1 MALLTPTLTL
11 PLLKG
16 EGGGRGWEKE
26 MFGQLIVSGLAVG
39 ACYALLAIAMV
50 IIYKTSEVLNFA
62 QGEMAMVSTYVA
74 FSLLESYHVPFEWV
88 VVLTFLFAILLGMF
102 FEIVFLRQAKDP
114 TVIGLIIITL
124 GFEMVLMGF
133 AGWKWGP
140 DQRSFPFPVSNVET
154 YNISGLLISKINFWT
169 ILITL
174 VLMFILFLFFRYTK
188 LGIAMRATQQN
199 QLAARVMGIRTK
211 WILSFT
217 WAISS
222 MVGAVAGMLIASL
235 GVLDPPMMMDP
246 LLKGFASGVLGGMTS
261 LPGTAV
267 GGAML
272 GIIENLFGGYIS
284 LSFKSVV
291 AFAII
296 VLMLCIKPSGLLAKH
311 YVKKV

>member
-1 MALLTPTLTL
+1 
-11 PLLKG
+11 
-16 EGGGRGWEKE
+16 
-26 MFGQLIVSGLAVG
+26 MFAQLIVSGLAVG
-39 ACYALLAIAMV
+39 ACYALLALSMV
-50 IIYKTSEVLNFA
+50 IIYKSSEVLNFA
-62 QGEMAMVSTYVA
+62 QGEMAMVSTFVA
-74 FSLLESYHVPFEWV
+74 FTLLDAYHVPFLWAA
-88 VVLTFLFAILLGMF
+88 VLTFLFAIFLGIF
-102 FEIVFLRQAKDP
+102 FEIVFLRRAKDP
-114 TVIGLIIITL
+114 TLIGLIIITL
-124 GFEMVLMGF
+124 GFEMTLMGF

-140 DQRSFPFPVSNVET
+140 DQRPFPFPVSNVET
-154 YNISGLLISKINFWT
+154 YDFFGLIISKINFWT
-169 ILITL
+169 ILISL
-174 VLMFILFLFFRYTK
+174 LLMLILFLFFRYTK
-188 LGIAMRATQQN
+188 LGTAMRATQQN

-222 MVGAVAGMLIASL
+222 LVGAVAGMLIAAL

-272 GIIENLFGGYIS
+272 GIIENLFGGYVS

-296 VLMLCIKPSGLLAKH
+296 VLMLCVRPSGLLAKH

>member
-1 MALLTPTLTL
+1 M
-11 PLLKG
+11 
-16 EGGGRGWEKE
+16 
-26 MFGQLIVSGLAVG
+26 VSGLAVG
-39 ACYALLAIAMV
+39 ACYALLALAMV
-50 IIYKTSEVLNFA
+50 IIYKSSEVLNFA
-62 QGEMAMVSTYVA
+62 QGEMAMISTFIA
-74 FSLLESYHVPFEWV
+74 FTILEGYHVDFQWAV
-88 VVLTFLFAILLGMF
+88 LLTFLFAIFLGIF
-102 FEIVFLRQAKDP
+102 FEMVFLRQAKDP
-114 TVIGLIIITL
+114 NVLGLIIITL

-140 DQRSFPFPVSNVET
+140 DQRSFPFPVSNIET
-154 YNISGLLISKINFWT
+154 YHFHGLIISKINFWT
-169 ILITL
+169 ILVSL

-199 QLAARVMGIRTK
+199 PLAARVMGIRTK

-217 WAISS
+217 WALSS
-222 MVGAVAGMLIASL
+222 LVGAVAGMLIAAL

-267 GGAML
+267 GGALL
-272 GIIENLFGGYIS
+272 GIIENLFGGYVS
-284 LSFKSVV
+284 LAFKSVV

-296 VLMLCIKPSGLLAKH
+296 VLMLCIKPSGLLARH

>member
-1 MALLTPTLTL
+1 
-11 PLLKG
+11 
-16 EGGGRGWEKE
+16 

-39 ACYALLAIAMV
+39 ACYSLLALAMV

-62 QGEMAMVSTYVA
+62 QGEMAMVSTFVA
-74 FSLLESYHVPFEWV
+74 FTILDGYHVAFPWAV
-88 VVLTFLFAILLGMF
+88 ALTFLFAILLGIF
-102 FEIVFLRQAKDP
+102 FEIAFLRQAKDP
-114 TVIGLIIITL
+114 NVLGLMIITL

-140 DQRSFPFPVSNVET
+140 DQRSFPFPVSSVET

-169 ILITL
+169 ILISL
-174 VLMFILFLFFRYTK
+174 VLMLVLFLFFRYTK

-199 QLAARVMGIRTK
+199 PLAARVMGIRTK
-211 WILSFT
+211 RILSFT

-222 MVGAVAGMLIASL
+222 MVGAVAGILIAAL

-246 LLKGFASGVLGGMTS
+246 LLKGFASAVLGGMTS
-261 LPGTAV
+261 LPGSAL
-267 GGAML
+267 GGALL
-272 GIIENLFGGYIS
+272 GIIENLFGGYVS

-296 VLMLCIKPSGLLAKH
+296 VLMLCIRPSGLLARH
-311 YVKKV
+311 YEKKV

>member
-1 MALLTPTLTL
+1 
-11 PLLKG
+11 
-16 EGGGRGWEKE
+16 

-39 ACYALLAIAMV
+39 ACYALLALAMV

-62 QGEMAMVSTYVA
+62 QGEMAMISTFIA
-74 FSLLESYHVPFEWV
+74 FTLLDTYQVPFPYAFAIT
-88 VVLTFLFAILLGMF
+88 LLFAILLAVF
-102 FEIVFLRQAKDP
+102 FEMVFLRQAKDP
-114 TVIGLIIITL
+114 TVLGLIIITL
-124 GFEMVLMGF
+124 GFEMILMGF
-133 AGWKWGP
+133 VGWKWGP
-140 DQRSFPFPVSNVET
+140 DQRSLPFPVSNIET
-154 YNISGLLISKINFWT
+154 YSFSGMVISKINFWT
-169 ILITL
+169 IIVSL

-188 LGIAMRATQQN
+188 MGIAMRATQQN

-211 WILSFT
+211 RIFSFT
-217 WAISS
+217 WALSS
-222 MVGAVAGMLIASL
+222 MVGTVAGMLIAAL

-261 LPGTAV
+261 LPGAAV
-267 GGAML
+267 GGALL
-272 GIIENLFGGYIS
+272 GIIENLFGGYVS

>member
-1 MALLTPTLTL
+1 LALTL
-11 PLLKG
+11 
-16 EGGGRGWEKE
+16 
-26 MFGQLIVSGLAVG
+26 
-39 ACYALLAIAMV
+39 
-50 IIYKTSEVLNFA
+50 
-62 QGEMAMVSTYVA
+62 
-74 FSLLESYHVPFEWV
+74 
-88 VVLTFLFAILLGMF
+88 LFAILLAIF
-102 FEIVFLRQAKDP
+102 FEIAFLRQAKDP
-114 TVIGLIIITL
+114 TVLGLIIITL

-133 AGWKWGP
+133 VGWKWGP
-140 DQRSFPFPVSNVET
+140 DQRALPFPVSNIEA
-154 YNISGLLISKINFWT
+154 YNFYGLFISKINFWT
-169 ILITL
+169 LIVSL
-174 VLMFILFLFFRYTK
+174 ALMLILFLFFRYTK

-211 WILSFT
+211 WIFSFT

-222 MVGAVAGMLIASL
+222 MVGAVAGMLIAAM

-261 LPGTAV
+261 LPGAAL
-267 GGAML
+267 GGALL
-272 GIIENLFGGYIS
+272 GVIENLFGGYIS

>member
-1 MALLTPTLTL
+1 
-11 PLLKG
+11 
-16 EGGGRGWEKE
+16 

-39 ACYALLAIAMV
+39 ACYSLLALAMV
-50 IIYKTSEVLNFA
+50 IIYKSSDVLNFA

-74 FSLLESYHVPFEWV
+74 FMILETYHVPFLWAV
-88 VVLTFLFAILLGMF
+88 LLTFLFAIFLGIF
-102 FEIVFLRQAKDP
+102 FEMVFLRQAKDP
-114 TVIGLIIITL
+114 NVLGLIIITL
-124 GFEMVLMGF
+124 GFEMILMGF

-140 DQRSFPFPVSNVET
+140 DQRSLPFPVSNIET
-154 YNISGLLISKINFWT
+154 YNLFSLVISKINFWT
-169 ILITL
+169 IVISL
-174 VLMFILFLFFRYTK
+174 VLMVILFLFFRYTK
-188 LGIAMRATQQN
+188 LGVAMRATQQN
-199 QLAARVMGIRTK
+199 HLAARVMGIRTK
-211 WILSFT
+211 RILSFT

-222 MVGAVAGMLIASL
+222 MVGAVAGMLIAAL

-246 LLKGFASGVLGGMTS
+246 LLKSFASGVLGGMTS

-284 LSFKSVV
+284 LAFKSVV

>member
-1 MALLTPTLTL
+1 
-11 PLLKG
+11 
-16 EGGGRGWEKE
+16 

-39 ACYALLAIAMV
+39 ACYALMAIAMV

-62 QGEMAMVSTYVA
+62 QGEMAMISTFVA
-74 FSLLESYHVPFEWV
+74 FTLLETHQVPFPYTLA
-88 VVLTFLFAILLGMF
+88 LTLLFAILLAIF
-102 FEIVFLRQAKDP
+102 FEIAFLRQAKDP
-114 TVIGLIIITL
+114 TVLGLIIITL

-133 AGWKWGP
+133 VGWKWGP
-140 DQRSFPFPVSNVET
+140 DQKAFPFPVSNIEA
-154 YNISGLLISKINFWT
+154 YNFYGLIISKINFWT
-169 ILITL
+169 LIVSL
-174 VLMFILFLFFRYTK
+174 VLMLILFLFFRYTK

-211 WILSFT
+211 WIFSFT
-217 WAISS
+217 WALRS
-222 MVGAVAGMLIASL
+222 MVGAVAGMLIAAM

-261 LPGTAV
+261 LPGAAL
-267 GGAML
+267 GGALL
-272 GIIENLFGGYIS
+272 GVIENLFGGYIS

>member
-1 MALLTPTLTL
+1 ML
-11 PLLKG
+11 
-16 EGGGRGWEKE
+16 
-26 MFGQLIVSGLAVG
+26 GQLIVSGLAVG
-39 ACYALLAIAMV
+39 ACYSLLALAMV
-50 IIYKTSEVLNFA
+50 IIYKTSDVLNFA
-62 QGEMAMVSTYVA
+62 QGEMAMISTYLA
-74 FSLLESYHVPFEWV
+74 FTLMESYHVPFQWA
-88 VVLTFLFAILLGMF
+88 VLFTFLFAIFLGAF
-102 FEIVFLRQAKDP
+102 FEFVFLRQAKDP
-114 TVIGLIIITL
+114 TVLGLIIITL
-124 GFEMVLMGF
+124 GFEMILMGF

-140 DQRSFPFPVSNVET
+140 DQRSLAFPVSNIET
-154 YNISGLLISKINFWT
+154 YNLFGLVMSKINFWT
-169 ILITL
+169 IVITL

-188 LGIAMRATQQN
+188 VGIAMRATQQN

-222 MVGAVAGMLIASL
+222 MVGAVAGMLIAAL

-246 LLKGFASGVLGGMTS
+246 LLKSFASAVLGGMTS

-272 GIIENLFGGYIS
+272 GIIENLFGGYVS

>member
-1 MALLTPTLTL
+1 ML
-11 PLLKG
+11 
-16 EGGGRGWEKE
+16 
-26 MFGQLIVSGLAVG
+26 GQLIVSGLAVG
-39 ACYALLAIAMV
+39 ACYSLLALAMV
-50 IIYKTSEVLNFA
+50 IIYKSSEVLNFA
-62 QGEMAMVSTYVA
+62 QGEMAMISTFVT
-74 FSLLESYHVPFEWV
+74 FSLLESYHVPFQWA

-102 FEIVFLRQAKDP
+102 FEFAFLRQAKDP
-114 TVIGLIIITL
+114 TVLGLIIITL
-124 GFEMVLMGF
+124 GFEMILMGF

-140 DQRSFPFPVSNVET
+140 DQRSFPFPVSNIEA
-154 YNISGLLISKINFWT
+154 YNFHGLIISKINFWT
-169 ILITL
+169 ILISM

-188 LGIAMRATQQN
+188 LGTAMRATQQN

-222 MVGAVAGMLIASL
+222 MVGAVAGMLIAAL
-235 GVLDPPMMMDP
+235 GILDPPMMMDP

-267 GGAML
+267 GGALL
-272 GIIENLFGGYIS
+272 GIIENLFGGYVS
-284 LSFKSVV
+284 LAFKSIV

>member
-1 MALLTPTLTL
+1 
-11 PLLKG
+11 
-16 EGGGRGWEKE
+16 
-26 MFGQLIVSGLAVG
+26 MFGQLILSGLAVG
-39 ACYALLAIAMV
+39 ACYSLLALAMV
-50 IIYKTSEVLNFA
+50 IIYKSSEVLNFA
-62 QGEMAMVSTYVA
+62 QGEMAMISTFVT
-74 FSLLESYHVPFEWV
+74 FSLLESYHVPFQWA
-88 VVLTFLFAILLGMF
+88 VVLTFLFAIFLGMF
-102 FEIVFLRQAKDP
+102 FEFAFLRQAKDP
-114 TVIGLIIITL
+114 TVLGLIIITL
-124 GFEMVLMGF
+124 GFEMILMGF

-140 DQRSFPFPVSNVET
+140 DQRSFPFPVSNIEA
-154 YNISGLLISKINFWT
+154 YNFHGLIISKINFWT
-169 ILITL
+169 ILISM

-188 LGIAMRATQQN
+188 LGTAMRATQQN

-222 MVGAVAGMLIASL
+222 MVGAVAGMLIAAL
-235 GVLDPPMMMDP
+235 GILDPPMMMDP

-267 GGAML
+267 GGALL
-272 GIIENLFGGYIS
+272 GIIENLFGGYVS
-284 LSFKSVV
+284 LAFKSIV

>member
-1 MALLTPTLTL
+1 
-11 PLLKG
+11 
-16 EGGGRGWEKE
+16 

-39 ACYALLAIAMV
+39 ACYALMAIAMV

-62 QGEMAMVSTYVA
+62 QGEMAMISTFVA
-74 FSLLESYHVPFEWV
+74 FTLLETHQVPFPYTLA
-88 VVLTFLFAILLGMF
+88 LTLLFAILLAIF

-114 TVIGLIIITL
+114 TVLGLIIITL

-133 AGWKWGP
+133 VGWKWGP
-140 DQRSFPFPVSNVET
+140 DQKALPFPVSNIEA
-154 YNISGLLISKINFWT
+154 YNFYGLFISKINFWT
-169 ILITL
+169 LIVSL
-174 VLMFILFLFFRYTK
+174 VLMLILFLFFRYTK

-211 WILSFT
+211 WIFSFT
-217 WAISS
+217 WALSS
-222 MVGAVAGMLIASL
+222 MVGAVAGMLIAAM

-261 LPGTAV
+261 LPGAAV
-267 GGAML
+267 GGALL
-272 GIIENLFGGYIS
+272 GVIENLFGGYVS